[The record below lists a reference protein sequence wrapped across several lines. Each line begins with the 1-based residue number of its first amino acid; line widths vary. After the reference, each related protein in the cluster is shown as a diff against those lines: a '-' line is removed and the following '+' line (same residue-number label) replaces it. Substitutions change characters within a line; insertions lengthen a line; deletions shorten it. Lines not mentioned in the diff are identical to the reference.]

1 MVALIIIALI
11 LLLLHFYESSKNIR
25 ESILEILLFFPL
37 SIFIITE
44 ILSCFNALT
53 HASIVGIWL
62 FIDILFLIY
71 KLKKIQST
79 CSDLL
84 INIKQIIHNNKV
96 ISAIIFSILIPLAF
110 LCYFV
115 PPNNNDS
122 MLYHM
127 ARIPFWIFNKNIN
140 FFPTMV
146 GMQLYYNPLAEYQIL
161 HLELLTNTVHYA
173 NFVQLFAMLGSCI
186 AVSLI
191 VNKMNGNKQLQ
202 LIAFLLTLTLP
213 VGIFQATSTQNDFVV
228 GFFMIT
234 ALYYLM
240 KMFCDAID
248 YKTIVLFGVS
258 MALCGLTKFSGW
270 IFLFP
275 FLVFYFNKC
284 IIKYKHVFVA
294 KMLLVGVINIILFL
308 PFIIRNVQTFDSPL
322 GAKNKNELSSNL
334 QNDDFSF
341 TQITSNTIKHVAILS
356 IVPINK
362 INKISSKIVSKIHA
376 ILGWKINPEKDVK
389 FGNSFSNRFV
399 LHEDTV
405 TNFIPFL
412 LFLFS
417 AFLLIYYRNKTAILY
432 FLFLTIGLVLFS
444 AFLRWQ
450 VWNGRLFLPW
460 FLLLIPYLVLVYK
473 NWFANKLFSSTI
485 LSASILFAFVC
496 VFLNPSK
503 SIIPLKR
510 GNNLPSF
517 LSNYDVEII
526 QKKAPA
532 LLLSIHTQY
541 KPVENTDLKLL
552 VFNRDFSA
560 STSFKDSL
568 ISALNF
574 PKEKNSIY
582 SKNYTERM
590 YWMDLTIYQMMQNL
604 SAKIDTKNANIGIAI
619 VRGTNEY
626 YIQYFLLHNCAN
638 VKSINN
644 ISFPK
649 VLMNLPNTKKYFP
662 YQYLIT
668 NNAEVIHLIKKEE
681 IECMYD
687 FGMIRLYKFKTIQ
700 HKKYIVTDL
709 FNEVTKNF

>member
-1 MVALIIIALI
+1 
-11 LLLLHFYESSKNIR
+11 
-25 ESILEILLFFPL
+25 
-37 SIFIITE
+37 
-44 ILSCFNALT
+44 
-53 HASIVGIWL
+53 
-62 FIDILFLIY
+62 
-71 KLKKIQST
+71 
-79 CSDLL
+79 
-84 INIKQIIHNNKV
+84 
-96 ISAIIFSILIPLAF
+96 
-110 LCYFV
+110 
-115 PPNNNDS
+115 
-122 MLYHM
+122 
-127 ARIPFWIFNKNIN
+127 
-140 FFPTMV
+140 
-146 GMQLYYNPLAEYQIL
+146 
-161 HLELLTNTVHYA
+161 
-173 NFVQLFAMLGSCI
+173 
-186 AVSLI
+186 
-191 VNKMNGNKQLQ
+191 
-202 LIAFLLTLTLP
+202 
-213 VGIFQATSTQNDFVV
+213 
-228 GFFMIT
+228 
-234 ALYYLM
+234 
-240 KMFCDAID
+240 MFCDAID

-473 NWFANKLFSSTI
+473 SWFANKLFSSTI

-604 SAKIDTKNANIGIAI
+604 SAKIDTKHANIGIAI

-638 VKSINN
+638 VKSIN
-644 ISFPK
+644 K
-649 VLMNLPNTKKYFP
+649 
-662 YQYLIT
+662 
-668 NNAEVIHLIKKEE
+668 IKNDE
-681 IECMYD
+681 IEFMYD
-687 FGMIRLYKFKTIQ
+687 FGMIRLYKFKSVQ
-700 HKKYIVTDL
+700 HTKYIVTDL

>member
-1 MVALIIIALI
+1 M
-11 LLLLHFYESSKNIR
+11 ENQSGKN
-25 ESILEILLFFPL
+25 
-37 SIFIITE
+37 
-44 ILSCFNALT
+44 
-53 HASIVGIWL
+53 
-62 FIDILFLIY
+62 
-71 KLKKIQST
+71 
-79 CSDLL
+79 
-84 INIKQIIHNNKV
+84 
-96 ISAIIFSILIPLAF
+96 
-110 LCYFV
+110 
-115 PPNNNDS
+115 
-122 MLYHM
+122 
-127 ARIPFWIFNKNIN
+127 
-140 FFPTMV
+140 
-146 GMQLYYNPLAEYQIL
+146 
-161 HLELLTNTVHYA
+161 
-173 NFVQLFAMLGSCI
+173 
-186 AVSLI
+186 
-191 VNKMNGNKQLQ
+191 
-202 LIAFLLTLTLP
+202 
-213 VGIFQATSTQNDFVV
+213 
-228 GFFMIT
+228 
-234 ALYYLM
+234 
-240 KMFCDAID
+240 
-248 YKTIVLFGVS
+248 
-258 MALCGLTKFSGW
+258 
-270 IFLFP
+270 
-275 FLVFYFNKC
+275 
-284 IIKYKHVFVA
+284 
-294 KMLLVGVINIILFL
+294 
-308 PFIIRNVQTFDSPL
+308 
-322 GAKNKNELSSNL
+322 
-334 QNDDFSF
+334 
-341 TQITSNTIKHVAILS
+341 
-356 IVPINK
+356 
-362 INKISSKIVSKIHA
+362 
-376 ILGWKINPEKDVK
+376 VK

-417 AFLLIYYRNKTAILY
+417 IFLLMYYRNKTAILY
-432 FLFLTIGLVLFS
+432 FLFLIIGLILFS

-503 SIIPLKR
+503 SIIPIKK
-510 GNNLPSF
+510 GNSLPSF

-526 QKKAPA
+526 QKKAPT
-532 LLLSIHTQY
+532 LLSTIRAQY

-552 VFNRDFSA
+552 VFNRDFAA

-568 ISALNF
+568 ISVLNF

>member
-234 ALYYLM
+234 ALYYL
-240 KMFCDAID
+240 
-248 YKTIVLFGVS
+248 
-258 MALCGLTKFSGW
+258 
-270 IFLFP
+270 
-275 FLVFYFNKC
+275 KC
-284 IIKYKHVFVA
+284 FV
-294 KMLLVGVINIILFL
+294 
-308 PFIIRNVQTFDSPL
+308 
-322 GAKNKNELSSNL
+322 
-334 QNDDFSF
+334 
-341 TQITSNTIKHVAILS
+341 
-356 IVPINK
+356 
-362 INKISSKIVSKIHA
+362 
-376 ILGWKINPEKDVK
+376 
-389 FGNSFSNRFV
+389 
-399 LHEDTV
+399 
-405 TNFIPFL
+405 
-412 LFLFS
+412 
-417 AFLLIYYRNKTAILY
+417 
-432 FLFLTIGLVLFS
+432 
-444 AFLRWQ
+444 
-450 VWNGRLFLPW
+450 
-460 FLLLIPYLVLVYK
+460 
-473 NWFANKLFSSTI
+473 
-485 LSASILFAFVC
+485 
-496 VFLNPSK
+496 
-503 SIIPLKR
+503 
-510 GNNLPSF
+510 
-517 LSNYDVEII
+517 
-526 QKKAPA
+526 
-532 LLLSIHTQY
+532 
-541 KPVENTDLKLL
+541 
-552 VFNRDFSA
+552 
-560 STSFKDSL
+560 
-568 ISALNF
+568 
-574 PKEKNSIY
+574 
-582 SKNYTERM
+582 
-590 YWMDLTIYQMMQNL
+590 MQ
-604 SAKIDTKNANIGIAI
+604 
-619 VRGTNEY
+619 
-626 YIQYFLLHNCAN
+626 
-638 VKSINN
+638 
-644 ISFPK
+644 
-649 VLMNLPNTKKYFP
+649 
-662 YQYLIT
+662 LIT
-668 NNAEVIHLIKKEE
+668 KL
-681 IECMYD
+681 
-687 FGMIRLYKFKTIQ
+687 
-700 HKKYIVTDL
+700 
-709 FNEVTKNF
+709 

>member
-127 ARIPFWIFNKNIN
+127 ARIPFWIFNKNI
-140 FFPTMV
+140 
-146 GMQLYYNPLAEYQIL
+146 
-161 HLELLTNTVHYA
+161 ELLTNTVHYA

-473 NWFANKLFSSTI
+473 SWFANKLFSST
-485 LSASILFAFVC
+485 
-496 VFLNPSK
+496 NP
-503 SIIPLKR
+503 
-510 GNNLPSF
+510 
-517 LSNYDVEII
+517 
-526 QKKAPA
+526 
-532 LLLSIHTQY
+532 
-541 KPVENTDLKLL
+541 
-552 VFNRDFSA
+552 
-560 STSFKDSL
+560 
-568 ISALNF
+568 
-574 PKEKNSIY
+574 
-582 SKNYTERM
+582 
-590 YWMDLTIYQMMQNL
+590 
-604 SAKIDTKNANIGIAI
+604 
-619 VRGTNEY
+619 
-626 YIQYFLLHNCAN
+626 
-638 VKSINN
+638 
-644 ISFPK
+644 
-649 VLMNLPNTKKYFP
+649 
-662 YQYLIT
+662 
-668 NNAEVIHLIKKEE
+668 
-681 IECMYD
+681 
-687 FGMIRLYKFKTIQ
+687 LY
-700 HKKYIVTDL
+700 H
-709 FNEVTKNF
+709 